1 MKKEDKATVGGIA
14 GSGAGV
20 AVSVGAVVAAG
31 GGTSAAGLTSGL
43 AALGSILGLGMT
55 GGLVVVAA
63 IPLALTGVGYCI
75 AKAVSND
82 D

>member
-1 MKKEDKATVGGIA
+1 MTREEYGTTGGVRGF
-14 GSGAGV
+14 GSGG
-20 AVSVGAVVAAG
+20 AVVVGAVVAAG

>member
-1 MKKEDKATVGGIA
+1 MKKEDKATVCGVA
-14 GSGAGV
+14 GSGVGV
-20 AVSVGAVVAAG
+20 AASVGAVVAAG

-43 AALGSILGLGMT
+43 SALGSILGLGMT